1 MQTTSHSTATTRV
14 LRLEA
19 VAALAVAVVF
29 YQLHNFSWWL
39 FAIAFLLPDLS
50 MLGYLAG
57 PRIGAVAY
65 NTVHSYVGPLLL
77 GLVAAFADAATGM
90 AVATIWFAHISF
102 DRVLGYGLKDASG
115 FHSTHLG
122 AIGRRNAA

>member
-1 MQTTSHSTATTRV
+1 MQAATQTTAITRV

-19 VAALAVAVVF
+19 AAAFAVAVVF
-29 YQLHNFSWWL
+29 YQLNNFGWWL
-39 FAIAFLLPDLS
+39 FAICFLLPDLS

-57 PRIGAVAY
+57 PRTGALAY

-77 GLVAAFADAATGM
+77 GLVAAFADTAIGM

-102 DRVLGYGLKDASG
+102 DRVLGYGLKEASG

-122 AIGRRNAA
+122 AIGRRGAA